1 MRAHALHAAAG
12 LAVSAIVAA
21 LAGCNPYLEHYE
33 GERFAPVDAARIVEA
48 TPADDRARLI
58 GASEFRTSDTALRE
72 RHVLEAACAV
82 GADLATWSV
91 KWDGRETQ
99 VDADPIMQRGISER
113 GTFATYVPVVRTH
126 DAWKHVAHF
135 YRSNG
140 AAHTGAAGTGTVSA
154 EPVRQASPGSAPPE
168 RLPPRPPPPGSPPGP

>member
-1 MRAHALHAAAG
+1 MRAHAIHAAAG
-12 LAVSAIVAA
+12 LAASAIVAA

-91 KWDGRETQ
+91 KWDGRETR

-135 YRSNG
+135 YRS
-140 AAHTGAAGTGTVSA
+140 TGAAGTGAAAGPVSA
-154 EPVRQASPGSAPPE
+154 EPVREPPPAE
-168 RLPPRPPPPGSPPGP
+168 RPPPGPAPPVPPPAP

>member
-1 MRAHALHAAAG
+1 MRAHALPAAAG
-12 LAVSAIVAA
+12 LAASAIVAA

-126 DAWKHVAHF
+126 DAWRHVAHF
-135 YRSNG
+135 YRS
-140 AAHTGAAGTGTVSA
+140 HGAAGTGAAAGPVSA
-154 EPVRQASPGSAPPE
+154 EPVPGPTKDPASPGPS
-168 RLPPRPPPPGSPPGP
+168 PGSPPVP

>member
-1 MRAHALHAAAG
+1 MRAHAIHAAAG
-12 LAVSAIVAA
+12 LAASAIVAA

-58 GASEFRTSDTALRE
+58 GASEFRTSDTALGE

-91 KWDGRETQ
+91 KWDGRETR

-135 YRSNG
+135 YRS
-140 AAHTGAAGTGTVSA
+140 TGAAGTGAAAGPVSA
-154 EPVRQASPGSAPPE
+154 EPVREPPPAE
-168 RLPPRPPPPGSPPGP
+168 RPPPGPAPPVPPPAP

>member
-1 MRAHALHAAAG
+1 MRAHAFPAAAG
-12 LAVSAIVAA
+12 IAAAAVLAAV
-21 LAGCNPYLEHYE
+21 AGCNPYLEHYE

-58 GASEFRTSDTALRE
+58 GASEFRTSDTALGE
-72 RHVLEAACAV
+72 RHVLDAARAV

-91 KWDGRETQ
+91 RWDGRETQ

-126 DAWKHVAHF
+126 DAWRHVAHF

-140 AAHTGAAGTGTVSA
+140 VARTGAAGTGTVSA
-154 EPVRQASPGSAPPE
+154 EPVREPSPGPAPPV
-168 RLPPRPPPPGSPPGP
+168 PPPGPPPGP

>member
-1 MRAHALHAAAG
+1 MRAHAPPAAAG
-12 LAVSAIVAA
+12 IAASAIVAA

-58 GASEFRTSDTALRE
+58 GASEFRTSDTALGE
-72 RHVLEAACAV
+72 RHVLEAARAV

-91 KWDGRETQ
+91 RWDGRETQ

-126 DAWKHVAHF
+126 DAWRHVAHF

-140 AAHTGAAGTGTVSA
+140 AAGTGAAAGPVSA
-154 EPVRQASPGSAPPE
+154 GPARAPAKDPASAG
-168 RLPPRPPPPGSPPGP
+168 PPPGSPPVP

>member
-1 MRAHALHAAAG
+1 MRAHVLPAVAG
-12 LAVSAIVAA
+12 FVAFGA

-33 GERFAPVDAARIVEA
+33 GERFAPVEAARIVEA
-48 TPADDRARLI
+48 PPADSEARLI
-58 GASEFRTSDTALRE
+58 GTSEFRTSDTALRE
-72 RHVLEAACAV
+72 RHVLDAACAV

-135 YRSNG
+135 YRS
-140 AAHTGAAGTGTVSA
+140 TGALSAGPAQAPVPVPAS
-154 EPVRQASPGSAPPE
+154 PVRSPV
-168 RLPPRPPPPGSPPGP
+168 PPPPVPPPVPPPGP

>member
-1 MRAHALHAAAG
+1 MRAHAIHAAAG
-12 LAVSAIVAA
+12 LAASAIVVA

-33 GERFAPVDAARIVEA
+33 GERFAPVDAASIVEA

-91 KWDGRETQ
+91 KWDGRETR

-135 YRSNG
+135 YRSTG
-140 AAHTGAAGTGTVSA
+140 IAGTGAAAGPVSA
-154 EPVRQASPGSAPPE
+154 KPVREPPPGPSPAE
-168 RLPPRPPPPGSPPGP
+168 RPPPGPAPPVPPLAP